1 MIPYESFPEQRT
13 PSSRRFYS
21 RMASLS
27 RTLLVVC
34 PEGPTLRVFTCVARF
49 WGWSI
54 GRAEVVELPSGALR
68 PDVQSNVQSDLQP
81 ALQPEAI
88 ATAVRAIVLRWS
100 VPPGVEVALVLPAFI
115 GGVLSLSDQSR
126 RAGTSVDMAWLEM
139 ELAGRIP
146 FALRDIEYEAQPGA
160 IGNERSIQVA
170 WLPRTAAIEF
180 RTAFARLGLV
190 LGEIVFRPQL
200 FATLLAASGRGPA
213 TGGRDLVIEQWAG
226 SCFFHLLAAGRVLR
240 TSMGQTHTPRGLA
253 DRLQLELL
261 SLQAAGLAVSPPV
274 SPVVSPVVSRVV
286 LAGEQGSFDSEFEA
300 AVKDATRGIKIERRE
315 AEISAMFV
323 RFWRAGGAG
332 IWLVPENPAA
342 LAIARRMA
350 FAIAGIGALLAAAMT
365 WNTSAI
371 RDEIAVLEAREA
383 RLRPQYQPLAA
394 KERQAQSAA
403 ATADSVARL
412 SPAPSEPQAALL
424 AVFNALPRSAWVT
437 RFAFEEGKAR
447 VAGKGLDTESVIARL
462 KNQPG
467 VRRIVAAS
475 GDGPEATDGDA
486 ERVFRVGFHW
496 APVAPGAQG
505 APGAAVPPVPPGAPG
520 REITDGKKKG
530 PQ

>member
-1 MIPYESFPEQRT
+1 MIPYESFQEQRT
-13 PSSRRFYS
+13 PSSRRFYP

-34 PEGPTLRVFTCVARF
+34 PEGLTLRVFTCVARF

-68 PDVQSNVQSDLQP
+68 PDVQSNVPSDLQPGVQP
-81 ALQPEAI
+81 ALQPEVI
-88 ATAVRAIVLRWS
+88 AAAVRAIVLRWS
-100 VPPGVEVALVLPAFI
+100 VPPGVEVALVLPAVT
-115 GGVLSLSDQSR
+115 GGVLSLTDPSR
-126 RAGTSVDMAWLEM
+126 GAGASVDMAWLEL

-146 FALRDIEYEAQPGA
+146 FALRDIEYDAQPGA
-160 IGNERSIQVA
+160 FGSERSIQVA
-170 WLPRTAAIEF
+170 WLPRTVAIEF

-213 TGGRDLVIEQWAG
+213 TEGRNLVIEQWAG
-226 SCFFHLLAAGRVLR
+226 WCFFHLLAAGRVLR
-240 TSMGQTHTPRGLA
+240 TSKAQTPTSQALA

-261 SLQAAGLAVSPPV
+261 SLQAAGLAVSPLVSPLV

-286 LAGEQGSFDSEFEA
+286 LVGGQGSFDSEFEA
-300 AVKDATRGIKIERRE
+300 AVKDATRGINVERRA
-315 AEISAMFV
+315 AEISALFL
-323 RFWRAGGAG
+323 RFWRAGGTG
-332 IWLVPENPAA
+332 IWLVPENPPP
-342 LAIARRMA
+342 LAMARRLA
-350 FAIAGIGALLAAAMT
+350 FAIAGCGALLAVAIS

-383 RLRPQYQPLAA
+383 RLRPQYQPLVA
-394 KERQAQSAA
+394 KERQTVSAA

-412 SPAPSEPQAALL
+412 AATPGEAQAALL

-437 RFAFEEGKAR
+437 RFSFEEGEATVSGR
-447 VAGKGLDTESVIARL
+447 GIDTESVIARM
-462 KNQPG
+462 KGQPG
-467 VRRIVAAS
+467 VSRVAAAP
-475 GDGPEATDGDA
+475 GDEPEVTAGDA
-486 ERVFRVGFHW
+486 ERGFRVGFRW
-496 APVAPGAQG
+496 APVEPGRAPG
-505 APGAAVPPVPPGAPG
+505 PEPG
-520 REITDGKKKG
+520 REILGAMEKR